1 MSDEK
6 EYTPM
11 TNRIQGSIKITQ
23 SDYIPIVDAH
33 MHIQGNQIAPIPIM
47 KGILVYKAASL
58 GSSLLANEINFFNLS
73 YLENKEIDINILY
86 EKKILP
92 NPDKISLKRGVVK
105 LLAGSIDFFSLD
117 DVILENRE
125 RMLDLLA
132 ANPNWSKLDNFLKII
147 EVISAFSVPVTNG
160 VAFLITAGTAILRD
174 DEDKLL
180 KSIIDSVITSA
191 VGDYGKITRFSS
203 YDIAKMYI
211 NDNDAENNSI
221 GYANHKISYDKFDD
235 EKYSDSKD
243 SQCNED
249 LNELMANNK
258 HDYFYKLA
266 NDFFDNID
274 NNKLIYQFS
283 IVHGMELMYAHYWG
297 AAGIPIYIVAGSK
310 VLELCNSVYFENNT
324 LFNIYDIPE
333 TDVEKNLAKYKTEEE
348 KVTGETKKYIHFL
361 KEVDAKEV
369 YQFEDHGLH
378 VNYQKL
384 AAYKNPFNLLPFYH
398 IDLRRFFAPTD
409 YIKDTH
415 SFYDFY
421 DKTIYESD
429 EIMEQCKGEWQEEK
443 IEQLADF
450 SGFNLKSSFEDV
462 KNYFIAENV
471 ENLDDNTLF
480 WGIKMYV
487 ALGCPPYYG
496 LDLALTKKV
505 FPMFEG
511 KDLSRLH
518 TDVENFYKF
527 CIKKDIPITCHGS
540 PQGMTIADPGVYLK
554 EYLKLNNNNKIPYN
568 FAITANSYIQGLGLI
583 DDFSSP
589 YSWEKVL
596 TYPGLSELRLCIAH
610 FGGSRFFDGTF
621 YSIDDNPPCYSWQSK
636 IKELVE
642 KYPNVYTD
650 ISCYTFDAG
659 KEHSLPLEK
668 LEKKAEKKG
677 LTIYDLIWQEGEQ
690 IESYVSQRIKVI
702 KNIKDCDK
710 RKIRLSMK
718 EVYMRQIFNKSDTEI
733 ENLTVND
740 IKLIIK
746 RVENNIKNAQKNLCY
761 RIYKTAKG
769 LIELLKDDGTL
780 KDKIMYG
787 TDWPMFETSE
797 KLDTYQG
804 NLYAVLKLVTLK
816 LGNKW
821 DAWYQFAVI
830 NPLRFLNLIEEKKG
844 KGYVFSDIGKK
855 KLENYK
861 QALELMSDTVQ
872 NIAEECHI
880 KFATSGLISGKDY
893 RETLTKILKKINA
906 NWFVPNY
913 VIPHSEDI
921 IKKQEESL

>member
-23 SDYIPIVDAH
+23 SAYIPIVDAH

-47 KGILVYKAASL
+47 KGVLVYKLASAGASL
-58 GSSLLANEINFFNLS
+58 LNNEINFFNLS

-249 LNELMANNK
+249 LNELIANNK

-333 TDVEKNLAKYKTEEE
+333 TDVEKNLVKYKTEEE

-421 DKTIYESD
+421 DKTIYDSN
-429 EIMEQCKGEWQEEK
+429 EIMKQCKGK
-443 IEQLADF
+443 SKKTAKD
-450 SGFNLKSSFEDV
+450 SAGFKLKTSFEDV
-462 KNYFIAENV
+462 KNCFIVENV
-471 ENLDDNTLF
+471 KNLDDNTLF

-487 ALGCPPYYG
+487 ALGYPPYYG
-496 LDLALTKKV
+496 LDKDLTKKV
-505 FPMFEG
+505 FPMLT
-511 KDLSRLH
+511 DAALSELH
-518 TDVENFYKF
+518 EYVENFYKF
-527 CIKKDIPITCHGS
+527 CIEKDIPITCHGS

-554 EYLKLNNNNKIPYN
+554 EYLKLNNKNKIPYN

-596 TYPGLSELRLCIAH
+596 SYKGLDKLRLCIAH

-621 YSIDDNPPCYSWQSK
+621 YSIDDDSPCYSWQSK
-636 IKELVE
+636 IKELLE
-642 KYPNVYTD
+642 EYPNVYTD
-650 ISCYTFDAG
+650 ISCYTFDGG
-659 KEHSLPLEK
+659 KEHNLPLEK

-677 LTIYDLIWQEGEQ
+677 VTIYDLIWQEGEKIDTQ
-690 IESYVSQRIKVI
+690 IAQQLHLSKKINKCVTSDVI
-702 KNIKDCDK
+702 KAIK
-710 RKIRLSMK
+710 
-718 EVYMRQIFNKSDTEI
+718 E
-733 ENLTVND
+733 
-740 IKLIIK
+740 
-746 RVENNIKNAQKNLCY
+746 AQKNLCY

-830 NPLRFLNLIEEKKG
+830 NPLRFLNLIEDSG
-844 KGYVFSDIGKK
+844 SGYVFSDIGKK

-861 QALELMSDTVQ
+861 QALEKMSKKVEI
-872 NIAEECHI
+872 IAEGCHI
-880 KFATSGLISGKDY
+880 NFETSGLVGGDDY
-893 RETLTKILKKINA
+893 KNALEKIYKKIKD
-906 NWFVPNY
+906 NWFASNY
-913 VIPHSEDI
+913 VIPYSEDI

>member
-1 MSDEK
+1 MSE
-6 EYTPM
+6 ENNYEPITAR
-11 TNRIQGSIKITQ
+11 TQGSIKIKG
-23 SDYIPIVDAH
+23 SAYIPIVDAH

-47 KGILVYKAASL
+47 KGILVYKVASA
-58 GSSLLANEINFFNLS
+58 GSSLSNNEINFLKLS
-73 YLENKEIDINILY
+73 YLENEEIDINILY
-86 EKKILP
+86 EKEILSK
-92 NPDKISLKRGVVK
+92 PDKISLKRGAVRF
-105 LLAGSIDFFSLD
+105 LNGSIHFFSLD
-117 DVILENRE
+117 SVFLENRK

-132 ANPNWSKLDNFLKII
+132 ADPIGSELKSLLETI
-147 EVISAFSVPVTNG
+147 ENISAATISIPVTNKAG
-160 VAFLITAGTAILRD
+160 FFIMAFIEILKVKQD
-174 DEDKLL
+174 FLL
-180 KSIIDSVITSA
+180 KKLTNFA
-191 VGDYGKITRFSS
+191 VNKLVAEYGKITRFSS
-203 YDIAKMYI
+203 YDIAKIYI
-211 NDNDAENNSI
+211 NDNDARNNSI

-243 SQCNED
+243 SQCNKD
-249 LNELMANNK
+249 LQNLIANNK
-258 HDYFYKLA
+258 QNYFYELSK
-266 NDFFDNID
+266 DFFENTD

-297 AAGIPIYIVAGSK
+297 ASGIPIYIVAGSK
-310 VLELCNSVYFENNT
+310 VRELCNSVYLENST

-333 TDVEKNLAKYKTEEE
+333 EDVEKNLAKYKTEEE
-348 KVTGETKKYIHFL
+348 MVTGETKKYIHFL
-361 KEVDAKEV
+361 KEVDTKEV
-369 YQFEDHGLH
+369 YQFEDHELH

-409 YIKDTH
+409 YINDRH
-415 SFYDFY
+415 SFYDFD
-421 DKTIYESD
+421 DKTKYISN
-429 EIMEQCKGEWQEEK
+429 EIKEQCKGK
-443 IEQLADF
+443 PIENLGDF
-450 SGFNLKSSFEDV
+450 LGFKLKTSFEDV
-462 KNYFIAENV
+462 KKYFIAERL
-471 ENLDDNTLF
+471 EKLDDNTLF

-487 ALGCPPYYG
+487 ALGYPPYYG
-496 LDLALTKKV
+496 LDIDLTKKV
-505 FPMFEG
+505 FPMLADN
-511 KDLSRLH
+511 DLSILH
-518 TDVENFYKF
+518 NNVENFYKF
-527 CIKKDIPITCHGS
+527 CIEKDIPITCHGS

-596 TYPGLSELRLCIAH
+596 SYKGLDKLRLCIAH

-621 YSIDDNPPCYSWQSK
+621 YSIDDDSPCYSWQSK
-636 IKELVE
+636 IKELLE
-642 KYPNVYTD
+642 EYPNVYTD
-650 ISCYTFDAG
+650 ISCYTFDGG
-659 KEHSLPLEK
+659 KEHNLPLEK

-677 LTIYDLIWQEGEQ
+677 VTIYDLIWQEGEKIDTQ
-690 IESYVSQRIKVI
+690 IAQQLHLSKKINKCVTSDVI
-702 KNIKDCDK
+702 KAIK
-710 RKIRLSMK
+710 
-718 EVYMRQIFNKSDTEI
+718 E
-733 ENLTVND
+733 
-740 IKLIIK
+740 
-746 RVENNIKNAQKNLCY
+746 AQKNLCY

-830 NPLRFLNLIEEKKG
+830 NPLRFLNLIIEDKG
-844 KGYVFSDIGKK
+844 KGYVFSSIGKK

-861 QALELMSDTVQ
+861 QALKLMSEKVES
-872 NIAEECHI
+872 IAENSHI
-880 KFATSGLISGKDY
+880 NFATSGLVSGDDY
-893 RETLTKILKKINA
+893 KTTLEKIYEKINN
-906 NWFVPNY
+906 NWFVSNY
-913 VIPHSEDI
+913 IIPYSKDI